1 MLDLA
6 KRSLTRNL
14 PTAYHLSRGL
24 KRTVSNLLYRKSVVE
39 RDYGGHRLKV
49 HLHDAM
55 ARDWYDRSWDN
66 LPEIDLLR
74 QHGLRNGAL
83 VFDLGA
89 HQNIVA
95 MVLAKE
101 VRPAGRV
108 IAVEGSKHNVE
119 VGRLNAEANGCANL
133 TTLHAV
139 VGATEGRIAFSQS
152 YNGEVIVAA
161 RQPALLSLPAVSI
174 DGLARVHGKPDIV
187 FVDIEGYEMEALRG
201 AAETLRGPAT
211 WFIELHGDATL
222 AKFGTSNRQV
232 TDMFAKG
239 YARYFRYFDEGPFHA
254 VTGADA
260 VPQERFWLVAAP
272 QKASQT

>member
-1 MLDLA
+1 MLNHA
-6 KRSLTRNL
+6 KRSLTQNL
-14 PTAYHLSRGL
+14 PTAYHVSRNL
-24 KRTVSNLLYRKSVVE
+24 RRTVSNLLYRKSVVE

-55 ARDWYDRSWDN
+55 ARDWYDRDWDN
-66 LPEIDLLR
+66 LPEIDLLH

-95 MVLAKE
+95 MVLARE
-101 VRPAGRV
+101 VQPAGRV
-108 IAVEGSKHNVE
+108 IAVEGSKHNVD
-119 VGRLNAEANGCANL
+119 VGRLNAQANGVTNL

-152 YNGEVIVAA
+152 YNGEVIATGK
-161 RQPALLSLPAVSI
+161 QPALLSLPAVTI
-174 DGLARVHGKPDIV
+174 DGLARVHGQPDIV

-201 AAETLRGPAT
+201 AAKTLLTPTT

-222 AKFGTSNRQV
+222 AKFNTSNQQV
-232 TDMFAKG
+232 ADLFRKG
-239 YARYFRYFDEGPFHA
+239 YKRYFRFVDEGPFHA
-254 VTGADA
+254 VTEAEA
-260 VPQERFWLVAAP
+260 VPRDRFWLVAVP
-272 QKASQT
+272 QGTSHP